1 MEGKVSKVCIVIPTY
16 NEIEN
21 IKEIIS
27 KDFDINP
34 DVSILV
40 VDDNSLDG
48 TGALVDNLIKDKV
61 FGDRLHILHRSGKLG
76 LGTAYIQGFQWAME
90 NGFDIFISQDADFSH
105 NPIYIKDMLDA
116 IKNGADVCI
125 GSRYVKNGGVKNW
138 GIGRKIISKGGSLY
152 ARFLLLSSIKDLT
165 GGYNC
170 YTRKS
175 LEKIN
180 LKTIISN
187 GYCFQIEMKFRN
199 ILAGLK
205 IVEIPIIFEDRRVGK
220 SKMSKKIFF
229 EAMLNVVKMTF
240 SRGKIKSMMN

>member
-1 MEGKVSKVCIVIPTY
+1 MAK
-16 NEIEN
+16 
-21 IKEIIS
+21 
-27 KDFDINP
+27 
-34 DVSILV
+34 ILV

-175 LEKIN
+175 LD
-180 LKTIISN
+180 
-187 GYCFQIEMKFRN
+187 F
-199 ILAGLK
+199 
-205 IVEIPIIFEDRRVGK
+205 
-220 SKMSKKIFF
+220 
-229 EAMLNVVKMTF
+229 
-240 SRGKIKSMMN
+240 